1 MGRNLRRQGGPRSIF
16 DVELIWTCFL
26 IIPKISIWKKS
37 KFDIWVFRTSN
48 GSGTIGY
55 GRRRPKKVVWASNMV
70 LGLFCE
76 PIISFSHILQFKS
89 LIRTNYSK
97 SVLTIVSLVP
107 GTFKTPLLLKGPGS
121 LVVGSGAELGIS
133 IIFWYGN
140 IDISFSQHLENSFW
154 ITS

>member
-1 MGRNLRRQGGPRSIF
+1 MFWYISFSTRVSFFNYFFTFLITLIIF
-16 DVELIWTCFL
+16 DIWADFFVFIFFIWTCFL

-48 GSGTIGY
+48 GSGTMGY
-55 GRRRPKKVVWASNMV
+55 GLRRPKKVVWASTMV

-89 LIRTNYSK
+89 LILTNCSK
-97 SVLTIVSLVP
+97 AVLTVISLVP
-107 GTFKTPLLLKGPGS
+107 STLRTSLLLKGPGS

-133 IIFWYGN
+133 IIF
-140 IDISFSQHLENSFW
+140 
-154 ITS
+154 